1 MPRNS
6 RNRKPGK
13 HCTSIEFMKPVS
25 GSETEKSG
33 SEALSLSEKGGGS
46 GGHS

>member
-1 MPRNS
+1 MPKNS
-6 RNRKPGK
+6 RNRIPGK
-13 HCTSIEFMKPVS
+13 KNTSIVIVKPVS

-33 SEALSLSEKGGGS
+33 SESLSLSVKGGGS

>member
-1 MPRNS
+1 MPKNS

-13 HCTSIEFMKPVS
+13 HCTSIEFMKLVS

-33 SEALSLSEKGGGS
+33 SEPLALSVKGD
-46 GGHS
+46 